1 MSQELSFI
9 LTLRDLSVN
18 LYLLKD
24 DASIDEIKKWV
35 IINHHLLPDEKY
47 VIDFVNK
54 LIEISEKNASM
65 SEVDDFLVDVSH
77 FWISYVT
84 AAPLDFI
91 YAGKRSSEHIIES
104 VLSEYN
110 IKCNGHIYTDDEVDL
125 ASLDHQG
132 LSELNR
138 PVLLCDNSGLSYFN
152 KNHFIGYLNIERF
165 DHSIINS
172 EHITNTIKNYYSMAE
187 IINENYQTLR
197 KDQGEN
203 IRKVIL
209 GSSYAYYGVPDSL
222 LCQSVNLSI
231 ASGDASYNHALIKHC
246 HEKYGIKNYVV
257 VLGYFELFHEL
268 SKGLNGYFYLAKQF
282 FKINNIKYD
291 YRARSNK
298 LKNENI
304 FTSYSNPMEYVLK
317 EFIPHFMAAISLTSA
332 QEKFTNSNSSTN
344 KKIINNFSYSDT
356 QTTNETQYFSKFYN
370 TDGVAE
376 FNKII
381 FSKMTDFIR
390 EINGNIFFVIQPFLP
405 LFNERYHKEM
415 RDETLTFFDA
425 ISDGESTFFIDLS
438 SDMDFTPEDFF
449 DAHHMNFQGAQK
461 LYHKLKWL
469 KL

>member
-1 MSQELSFI
+1 MIQELSFI
-9 LTLRDLSVN
+9 LTFRDLSVN

-54 LIEISEKNASM
+54 LIEISEKNASIN
-65 SEVDDFLVDVSH
+65 EVDDFLVDVSH

-84 AAPLDFI
+84 ATPLDFI
-91 YAGKRSSEHIIES
+91 YAGKRSNQHIIES

-110 IKCNGHIYTDDEVDL
+110 IKCNGHIYIDDEKDL
-125 ASLDHQG
+125 ANLDYQC
-132 LSELNR
+132 LSQLNR
-138 PVLLCDNSGLSYFN
+138 PVLLCDNSGLSFFN

-165 DHSIINS
+165 DHSIING
-172 EHITNTIKNYYSMAE
+172 EHITNTIKTYYAMAE
-187 IINENYQTLR
+187 IINENYQTLQ

-209 GSSYAYYGVPDSL
+209 GSSYAYYGIPDSL
-222 LCQSVNLSI
+222 LCHSVNLSI

-246 HEKYGIKNYVV
+246 YKKYGIKNYVV

-282 FKINNIKYD
+282 FKTNDIKYD
-291 YRARSNK
+291 YRTRSNNFK
-298 LKNENI
+298 RQNI
-304 FTSYSNPMEYVLK
+304 FNSYSNPMEYVLK
-317 EFIPHFMAAISLTSA
+317 EFIPHFMAATSLTSA
-332 QEKFTNSNSSTN
+332 QESFTNSNGSKK
-344 KKIINNFSYSDT
+344 KKIVNSFSYSDT
-356 QTTNETQYFSKFYN
+356 QTTNETQYFSRFYN

-376 FNKII
+376 FNKSI
-381 FSKMTDFIR
+381 FHQMAEFIKG
-390 EINGNIFFVIQPFLP
+390 INGNIFFVIQPFLP
-405 LFNERYHKEM
+405 LFNERYHEKM
-415 RDETLTFFDA
+415 QNETLEFFDE

-438 SDMDFTPEDFF
+438 SDKEFTPEDFF
-449 DAHHMNFQGAQK
+449 DAHHMNFKGAQK